1 MANKR
6 YERHCLCCGKTYTYC
21 SHCNDFDPTES
32 WKYLYHDKNCMAIAN
47 IWYAYRGNEI
57 SKEEAKEQMSQYKPN
72 IDEVL
77 KYTSIAAKEIRDI
90 FGIVEEEKT
99 EDTVAEKQ
107 VEDIKPE
114 EVNVPVEHDTVPKV
128 DTPKDNK
135 RIKYM
140 NRNK

>member
-1 MANKR
+1 
-6 YERHCLCCGKTYTYC
+6 
-21 SHCNDFDPTES
+21 
-32 WKYLYHDKNCMAIAN
+32 MAIAN

-90 FGIVEEEKT
+90 FGVVEEEKT
-99 EDTVAEKQ
+99 EDTVVEKQ

-114 EVNVPVEHDTVPKV
+114 EVNVPVEHDTVSKA
-128 DTPKDNK
+128 DNSKDNK

>member
-6 YERHCLCCGKTYTYC
+6 YERHCLCCGRVYEYC

-90 FGIVEEEKT
+90 FGVVEEEKT
-99 EDTVAEKQ
+99 EDTVIEKQ

-114 EVNVPVEHDTVPKV
+114 EVNVPVEHDTVSKA
-128 DTPKDNK
+128 DNSKDNK

>member
-1 MANKR
+1 MANKK
-6 YERHCLCCGKTYTYC
+6 YERHCMMCGKLYEYC
-21 SHCNDFDPTES
+21 SHCNDFNPNEM
-32 WKYLYHDKNCMAIAN
+32 WKYLYHDEKCQSIGH

-57 SKEEAKEQMSQYKPN
+57 TKEEAKEQMSQYKPN

-99 EDTVAEKQ
+99 EEVAEEKSI
-107 VEDIKPE
+107 EGIKPE
-114 EVNVPVEHDTVPKV
+114 EFNTSVNEETQPKAN
-128 DTPKDNK
+128 TPKDNK